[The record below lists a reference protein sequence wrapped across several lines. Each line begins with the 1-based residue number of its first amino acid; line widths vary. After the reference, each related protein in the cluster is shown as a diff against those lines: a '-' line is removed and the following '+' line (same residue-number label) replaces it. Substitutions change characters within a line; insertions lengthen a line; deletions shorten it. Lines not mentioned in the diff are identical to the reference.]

1 MLHIINHFLSVFSR
15 HRGPTIRSDPLVCV
29 VIPTFPVE
37 LDVLQDTFV
46 LSLCRIVAAEVIFT
60 HEVDEASLM
69 KLHPPNQV
77 PSNDEDSECDIF

>member
-15 HRGPTIRSDPLVCV
+15 HRRPTIRSDPLVCV
-29 VIPTFPVE
+29 VIPTFPAE

-60 HEVDEASLM
+60 REASPMKWM
-69 KLHPPNQV
+69 KLH
-77 PSNDEDSECDIF
+77 S